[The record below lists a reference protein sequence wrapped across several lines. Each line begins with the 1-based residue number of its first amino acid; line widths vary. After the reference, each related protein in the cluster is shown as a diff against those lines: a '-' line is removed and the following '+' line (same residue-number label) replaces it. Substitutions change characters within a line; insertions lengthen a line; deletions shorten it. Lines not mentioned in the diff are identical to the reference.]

1 MRAAFL
7 AALSLLAVT
16 AEGQT
21 GRSVTVRV
29 KTPGGQPVPY
39 AVVSVDGAPYRI
51 ADESGALSLVMASRD
66 SLPVLV
72 KRIGFRPFDGWAR
85 RGAGDGTDE
94 AVMQPL
100 AAIMDTVRVVAR
112 QVTPLSRTGFYDRVA
127 RVKKSAMLGEFI
139 SPEELEARNLSKLSE
154 ILQGRQYSRIAT
166 TLQYRGRQQPIAQG
180 RARCP
185 MNIIVDG
192 QYVKKTTQ
200 ELAVSEVPLSVFG
213 GRPVPREE
221 KGAPLLTLDEIVDGR
236 SIMGIEI
243 YPSIANA
250 PAELIPTASRGN
262 CGLIAI
268 WTGPRR

>member
-1 MRAAFL
+1 MRATFL
-7 AALSLLAVT
+7 VVSSLLAVT
-16 AEGQT
+16 AEAQS

-29 KTPGGQPVPY
+29 RTPGGQPVPY

-51 ADESGALSLVMASRD
+51 ADDSGALTLVMASRD

-85 RGAGDGTDE
+85 RGAGGGTYE

-100 AAIMDTVRVVAR
+100 AAVMDTVRVFAR
-112 QVTPLSRTGFYDRVA
+112 QVTPLSRTGFYDRVD

-139 SPEELEARNLSKLSE
+139 SPEELESRNLSKLSD
-154 ILQGRQYSRIAT
+154 ILQGRQYSRIGAFNVN
-166 TLQYRGRQQPIAQG
+166 GRRQLIVQG

-192 QYVKKTTQ
+192 QYVKNTMQ
-200 ELAVSEVPLSVFG
+200 EANVSEIPLSIRA
-213 GRPVPREE
+213 GRSSSE
-221 KGAPLLTLDEIVDGR
+221 GAPLITLDEIVDGR

-250 PAELIPTASRGN
+250 PAELIPTASHGG
-262 CGLIAI
+262 CGLVAI

>member
-1 MRAAFL
+1 MRTALL
-7 AALSLLAVT
+7 ATFSLLAVT
-16 AEGQT
+16 AEAQS

-29 KTPGGQPVPY
+29 RTPGGQPVPY

-51 ADESGALSLVMASRD
+51 ADESGALTLVLASRD

-85 RGAGDGTDE
+85 RGTGDDTYE

-100 AAIMDTVRVVAR
+100 AAVMDTVRVLAR
-112 QVTPLSRTGFYDRVA
+112 QVTPLSRTGFYDRVD
-127 RVKKSAMLGEFI
+127 RVKKTAMLGEFI

-154 ILQGRQYSRIAT
+154 ILQGRQYARIAT
-166 TLQYRGRQQPIAQG
+166 FNVKGRQLPVVQG

-192 QYVKKTTQ
+192 QYVRGTMQ
-200 ELAVSEVPLSVFG
+200 DAPVSEVPLSIMSRSGSSG
-213 GRPVPREE
+213 G
-221 KGAPLLTLDEIVDGR
+221 GTLSLDEIVDGR

-250 PAELIPTASRGN
+250 PAELIPTASHGG
-262 CGLIAI
+262 CGLVAI

>member
-1 MRAAFL
+1 MRTAFL

-16 AEGQT
+16 AEAQS

-51 ADESGALSLVMASRD
+51 ADESGALTLVMASRD
-66 SLPVLV
+66 SLPVFAR
-72 KRIGFRPFDGWAR
+72 RIGFRPFDGWAR
-85 RGAGDGTDE
+85 RGAGDDAFE

-100 AAIMDTVRVVAR
+100 AAVIDTVRVVAR
-112 QVTPLSRTGFYDRVA
+112 QVTPLSRTGFYDRVD

-139 SPEELEARNLSKLSE
+139 SPEELETRNLSHLSDM
-154 ILQGRQYSRIAT
+154 LQGRQYSRIAMIT
-166 TLQYRGRQQPIAQG
+166 SSGRMQPVVQG

-192 QYVKKTTQ
+192 QYVKGTTQ
-200 ELAVSEVPLSVFG
+200 DLPVSEVPLSIMSRGARPSG
-213 GRPVPREE
+213 G
-221 KGAPLLTLDEIVDGR
+221 GNMIGLDEIVDGR

-250 PAELIPTASRGN
+250 PVELIPTASHGG
-262 CGLIAI
+262 CGLVAI

>member
-1 MRAAFL
+1 MRTAVL
-7 AALSLLAVT
+7 AALSILAVT
-16 AEGQT
+16 AEAQT

-51 ADESGALSLVMASRD
+51 ADEGGALTLVMASRD

-85 RGAGDGTDE
+85 RGASDLAFE

-100 AAIMDTVRVVAR
+100 AAVMDTVRVVAR
-112 QVTPLSRTGFYDRVA
+112 QVTPLSRTGFYDRVD

-139 SPEELEARNLSKLSE
+139 SPEELEARNLSKLSD

-166 TLQYRGRQQPIAQG
+166 TQYRGRQQPVVQG
-180 RARCP
+180 RARCA
-185 MNIIVDG
+185 MNIVVDG
-192 QYVKKTTQ
+192 QFIKNTTQ
-200 ELAVSEVPLSVFG
+200 DLKFSEVPLSIRG
-213 GRPVPREE
+213 GGSAPSPS
-221 KGAPLLTLDEIVDGR
+221 PLLSLDEIVDGR

-250 PAELIPTASRGN
+250 PVELIPTASHGG
-262 CGLIAI
+262 CGLVAI

>member
-1 MRAAFL
+1 MRTTL
-7 AALSLLAVT
+7 VLALSLLAVA
-16 AEGQT
+16 AEAQA

-29 KTPGGQPVPY
+29 KTPGGVPVPY

-51 ADESGALSLVMASRD
+51 ADENGAMTLVMATRD

-72 KRIGFRPFDGWAR
+72 KRIGYRPFDGWAR
-85 RGAGDGTDE
+85 RGASDDAFE

-100 AAIMDTVRVVAR
+100 AAVIDTVRVVAR
-112 QVTPLSRTGFYDRVA
+112 QVTPLSRTGFYDRVD

-139 SPEELEARNLSKLSE
+139 SPEELDARNLSRLSDM
-154 ILQGRQYSRIAT
+154 LQGRQYSRIAT
-166 TLQYRGRQQPIAQG
+166 FNVKGRQQPVVQG

-185 MNIIVDG
+185 MNIVVDG
-192 QYVKKTTQ
+192 QYVGGTMQ
-200 ELAVSEVPLSVFG
+200 DAPVSEVPLSIRSGTSSPAG
-213 GRPVPREE
+213 G
-221 KGAPLLTLDEIVDGR
+221 GAWLGLDEIVDGR

-250 PAELIPTASRGN
+250 PAELIPTASHGG
-262 CGLIAI
+262 CGLVAI

>member
-1 MRAAFL
+1 MRTALL
-7 AALSLLAVT
+7 AVLSMLAVT
-16 AEGQT
+16 AEAQS

-29 KTPGGQPVPY
+29 RTTGGQPVPY

-51 ADESGALSLVMASRD
+51 ADENGAMTLVMATRD

-72 KRIGFRPFDGWAR
+72 KRIGYRPFDGWAR
-85 RGAGDGTDE
+85 RGAGDNSYE

-100 AAIMDTVRVVAR
+100 AAIIDTVRVVAR
-112 QVTPLSRTGFYDRVA
+112 QVTPLSRTGFYDRVD

-139 SPEELEARNLSKLSE
+139 SPEELESRNLSKLSE
-154 ILQGRQYSRIAT
+154 ILQGRQYARIAT
-166 TLQYRGRQQPIAQG
+166 FRVNGRIQAVVQG

-192 QYVKKTTQ
+192 QYVKGTMQ
-200 ELAVSEVPLSVFG
+200 DAPVSEVPLSIRHAGSKPPG
-213 GRPVPREE
+213 GAQL
-221 KGAPLLTLDEIVDGR
+221 GLDEIVDGR
-236 SIMGIEI
+236 AIMGIEI

-250 PAELIPTASRGN
+250 PVELIPTASHGG
-262 CGLIAI
+262 CGLVAI

>member
-1 MRAAFL
+1 MRAALL

-16 AEGQT
+16 AEAQS

-39 AVVSVDGAPYRI
+39 AVISVDGAPYRI
-51 ADESGALSLVMASRD
+51 ADESGALTLVMAARD

-85 RGAGDGTDE
+85 RGASDDTYE
-94 AVMQPL
+94 AVLQPL
-100 AAIMDTVRVVAR
+100 AAVMDTVRVVAR
-112 QVTPLSRTGFYDRVA
+112 QVTPLSRTGFYDRVD
-127 RVKKSAMLGEFI
+127 RVKRTAMLGEFI
-139 SPEELEARNLSKLSE
+139 SPEELEARPLSLLSE
-154 ILQGRQYSRIAT
+154 ILQGRQYSRIASFSVE
-166 TLQYRGRQQPIAQG
+166 GRRRLIVQG

-192 QYVKKTTQ
+192 QYVKNTTQ
-200 ELAVSEVPLSVFG
+200 EANVSEIPLSI
-213 GRPVPREE
+213 RASRRSSDH
-221 KGAPLLTLDEIVDGR
+221 APLIALDEIVDGR

-250 PAELIPTASRGN
+250 PAELIPTASHGG
-262 CGLIAI
+262 CGLVAI